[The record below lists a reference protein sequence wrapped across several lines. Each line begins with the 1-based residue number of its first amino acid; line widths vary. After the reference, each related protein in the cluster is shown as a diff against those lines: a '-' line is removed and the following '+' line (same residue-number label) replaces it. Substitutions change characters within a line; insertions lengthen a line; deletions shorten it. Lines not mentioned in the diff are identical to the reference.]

1 MAMSDKENDMIKRR
15 DELLKALAA
24 GMTIAAQAMVAL
36 SNTARRAAAAME
48 AAADSLDKSEPEPE
62 PETDPSPTDPSPTG
76 PLPHSEQMHPP
87 YDQPYGTSHSPY
99 SPPTP

>member
-1 MAMSDKENDMIKRR
+1 MIKRR
-15 DELLKALAA
+15 DELLAALSA
-24 GMTIAAQAMVAL
+24 GMTLAAQAMLAL

-48 AAADSLDKSEPEPE
+48 AAADSLDKSEPEP
-62 PETDPSPTDPSPTG
+62 TRPTDPSPTG
-76 PLPHSEQMHPP
+76 PIPHSEQMHPP